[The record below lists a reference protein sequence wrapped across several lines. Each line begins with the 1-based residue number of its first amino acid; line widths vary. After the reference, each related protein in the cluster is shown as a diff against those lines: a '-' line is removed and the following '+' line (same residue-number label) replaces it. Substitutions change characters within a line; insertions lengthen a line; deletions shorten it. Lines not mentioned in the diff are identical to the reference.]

1 MNIKKQVNLKLQ
13 PRRYTSTLTF
23 TLIHLMYQLIYFL
36 CKELKKI
43 IVSEIFSK
51 FNNYLFSTDTA
62 TTNKLGDGIPAAH
75 LAD

>member
-1 MNIKKQVNLKLQ
+1 
-13 PRRYTSTLTF
+13 
-23 TLIHLMYQLIYFL
+23 MYQLIYFL

-75 LAD
+75 LFD